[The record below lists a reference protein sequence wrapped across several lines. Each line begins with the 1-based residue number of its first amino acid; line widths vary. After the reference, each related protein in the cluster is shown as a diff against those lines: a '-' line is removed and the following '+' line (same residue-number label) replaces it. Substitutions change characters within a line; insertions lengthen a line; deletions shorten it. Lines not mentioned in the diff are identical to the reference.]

1 MAQVSVTING
11 RKYQIACDDGQE
23 AHLSRLAN
31 YVDQR
36 VSELIAAVG
45 QVGDA
50 RLLVMA
56 TLLVADELSDAYSQL
71 EETNGVAPGTI
82 PARGEGKSA
91 SKDAG
96 KELAE
101 RKRID
106 DLFGANI
113 EALAERVEGIAER
126 LKQA

>member
-56 TLLVADELSDAYSQL
+56 SLLVADELSDAYSQL

-82 PARGEGKSA
+82 PARGDDKSA

-101 RKRID
+101 RKRVD

>member
-1 MAQVSVTING
+1 LAQVSVAVNA

-23 AHLSRLAN
+23 AHLTRLAG

-36 VSELIAAVG
+36 VGELIAAVG

-56 TLLVADELSDAYSQL
+56 CLLVADELSDAYSQL
-71 EETNGVAPGTI
+71 KETNGIAPTMV
-82 PARGEGKSA
+82 PVNGEK
-91 SKDAG
+91 KTEIRNDT
-96 KELAE
+96 KVLAK

-106 DLFGANI
+106 DLVGANI